1 MERLGGPGRGFVRR
15 FEESIGTSPHPY
27 AVYAGQAAEL
37 LLDAV
42 ARSAGSRAE
51 VAREVLRTREPR
63 GLIGSFALD
72 RKGDA
77 KPAPVTIFRIDG
89 RSADIVRVVN
99 SGIP

>member
-1 MERLGGPGRGFVRR
+1 
-15 FEESIGTSPHPY
+15 
-27 AVYAGQAAEL
+27 VYAGQAAEL

-42 ARSAGSRAE
+42 ARSDGSRAE
-51 VAREVLRTREPR
+51 VARKVLRTREPR